1 LKTAF
6 YIARRYLISKK
17 SVNVIN
23 IISGVSVAGVTVGT
37 FALVVILSV
46 FNGLDFSIKS
56 LFSTFDPDIKI
67 TNTVKGKS
75 FELNSINIESIK
87 QITGVSSVTPVIEE
101 DAFLMYGNR
110 QYFATIKG
118 VPTNYNEI
126 SRLDTSSITSG
137 RFLLEANQVPYA
149 LVGQGVAYYLSVG
162 LSFTDPIHIYTL
174 KKGTKG
180 RPTLENTFNHN
191 TIYASGIFQN
201 QQEIDSKYILVPI
214 GFAQELFQM
223 EDRVSAIEV
232 GLTAGTSEDDVKTEI
247 SRALGND
254 FAVKTQFE
262 QHELFYRVMQ
272 SEKWAIF
279 FILAFILVI
288 ASFNIL
294 GSLSMLIIDKKADIA
309 ILQSMGANQKLIKTI
324 FLFEGWMISLAGA
337 AFGLILG
344 IVICWVQIEFEIL
357 KIPGNDGSF
366 IFSAYPV
373 QIRPVDLLVIF
384 LLVTGI
390 GFLAAWYPI
399 RFVSGKYLNG
409 PVK

>member
-75 FELNSINIESIK
+75 FELESINIDKIK
-87 QITGVSSVTPVIEE
+87 HIAGISTVTPVVEE
-101 DAFLMYGNR
+101 DAFLMYGNQ

-180 RPTLENTFNHN
+180 SPTLDNTFNHS
-191 TIYASGIFQN
+191 TIYASGLFQN
-201 QQEIDSKYILVPI
+201 QQEIDSKYVLVPI
-214 GFAQELFQM
+214 GFAKELFQM

-232 GLTAGTSEDDVKTEI
+232 GLTAGTSEDVVKKEI
-247 SRALGND
+247 SSLLGND
-254 FAVKTQFE
+254 FVVKTQFE

-337 AFGLILG
+337 VFGLILG
-344 IVICWVQIEFEIL
+344 VLICWVQIKFGIL

-366 IFSAYPV
+366 IFSVYPV
-373 QIRPVDLLVIF
+373 QVRIGDLLAIF

-399 RFVSGKYLNG
+399 RFISGKYLNG

>member
-1 LKTAF
+1 MKTAF

-67 TNTVKGKS
+67 TSSVKGKP
-75 FELNSINIESIK
+75 FELNSINVEAIK
-87 QITGVSSVTPVIEE
+87 QIAGVSTATPIIEE
-101 DAFLMYGNR
+101 DAFLMYGN
-110 QYFATIKG
+110 QMYFATLKG
-118 VPTNYNEI
+118 VPTNYDEI

-137 RFLLEANQVPYA
+137 RFLLESDHVPFA

-162 LSFTDPIHIYTL
+162 LNFTEAIHVYAL
-174 KKGTKG
+174 KKGATG
-180 RPTLENTFNHN
+180 RPTIENTFNHS
-191 TIYASGIFQN
+191 TIYASGIYSS
-201 QQEIDSKYILVPI
+201 QQEIDSKYVLVPFS
-214 GFAQELFQM
+214 FARELFQM

-232 GLTAGTSEDDVKTEI
+232 GLTKGTSEDEVKKEI
-247 SRALGND
+247 ARVVGNQ

-279 FILAFILVI
+279 FILAFILII

-294 GSLSMLIIDKKADIA
+294 GSLSMLIIDKKSDIA
-309 ILQSMGANQKLIKTI
+309 ILQSMGASQKLIRTI
-324 FLFEGWMISLAGA
+324 FLFEGWLISLAGA
-337 AFGLILG
+337 ALGILLGVLVCWLQIRFGL
-344 IVICWVQIEFEIL
+344 VT
-357 KIPGNDGSF
+357 IPNDGSF
-366 IFSAYPV
+366 IFTAYPV
-373 QIRPVDLLVIF
+373 EVRLSDIVTVF

-399 RFVSGKYLNG
+399 RFISGKYLSG
-409 PVK
+409 AV